1 MKKSWLLLPMLV
13 FLLIGFP
20 AISSAAST
28 AYFVV
33 IWNNGAQSTNP
44 ALLKDGTVYASAGM
58 LESAGLKASKSSS
71 RSGTVYTYTGWKKSV
86 TVTTASKTGK
96 LDGQAV
102 SLGGKPFMYKDEL
115 YLPARFI
122 VQALGGETVGWN
134 AKTRVYTAKNFQSF
148 SSSSAVYGGIT
159 YTVDKQTGKL
169 YAQSPAGQPRL
180 IANLGSEL
188 YDMISFDFR
197 KTAKG
202 LIYLTITDVYGE
214 PHINNKWYTLI
225 IKEGIVI
232 RQASVGYWIRYGDN
246 VKLYGDNLILTDGKS
261 LRVIEDGTGKV
272 KETLN
277 LVKLGGID
285 DKYLVEGI
293 DDDFVL
299 IRPNQKGLLMLI
311 DRKTGAQTLLYKEL
325 LDAEQQVYAE
335 TNDIPFYGDRL
346 EYIKREGNVLQF
358 KNQAVQ
364 DGRIYKYDLL
374 KTQP

>member
-1 MKKSWLLLPMLV
+1 M
-13 FLLIGFP
+13 
-20 AISSAAST
+20 
-28 AYFVV
+28 
-33 IWNNGAQSTNP
+33 
-44 ALLKDGTVYASAGM
+44 
-58 LESAGLKASKSSS
+58 
-71 RSGTVYTYTGWKKSV
+71 
-86 TVTTASKTGK
+86 
-96 LDGQAV
+96 
-102 SLGGKPFMYKDEL
+102 
-115 YLPARFI
+115 
-122 VQALGGETVGWN
+122 
-134 AKTRVYTAKNFQSF
+134 YTAKNFQSF

-293 DDDFVL
+293 DDDFLL